1 MGQTDAS
8 RTDEMLVESEKP
20 TLEQMSLNRPRRDI
34 RTRLTGLAFPG
45 NEWETPKASAR
56 IAASVHSPDNL
67 E

>member
-45 NEWETPKASAR
+45 NEWETPTASAR
-56 IAASVHSPDNL
+56 
-67 E
+67 